1 MIMSQYLGRGSTS
14 RGRMTIRQGLD
25 TFVSDPPYLKDEN
38 DKLAVIASIDG
49 IRKALSGYA
58 NLKFS
63 IPSSNQTTKEYVDGI
78 VVSAAKRRANHWLGR
93 YFRLTSISDLAPF
106 HAITLLFRLTPL
118 QVPTR

>member
-49 IRKALSGYA
+49 LRKAISGYP

-63 IPSSNQTTKEYVDGI
+63 FPPANQTTKEYVDGI

-93 YFRLTSISDLAPF
+93 YLRCYLYLRFAPF
-106 HAITLLFRLTPL
+106 H
-118 QVPTR
+118 VM